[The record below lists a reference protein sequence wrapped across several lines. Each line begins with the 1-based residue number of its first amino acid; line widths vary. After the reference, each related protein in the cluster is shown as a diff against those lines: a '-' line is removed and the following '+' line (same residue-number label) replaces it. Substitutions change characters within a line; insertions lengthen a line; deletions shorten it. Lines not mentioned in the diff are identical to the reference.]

1 MGASPLLR
9 DGEEATPPTRV
20 IIIIIIIINPLSSA
34 EAAEAL

>member
-9 DGEEATPPTRV
+9 DGYEATPPTRV
-20 IIIIIIIINPLSSA
+20 IIIIIIINPLSSA